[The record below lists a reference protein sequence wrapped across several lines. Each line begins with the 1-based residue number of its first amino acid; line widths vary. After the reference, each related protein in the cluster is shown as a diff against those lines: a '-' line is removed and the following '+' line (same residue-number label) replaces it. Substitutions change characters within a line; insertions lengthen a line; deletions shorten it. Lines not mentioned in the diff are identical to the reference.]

1 LFGLRGPAATLV
13 HLIAMLGAEEAVLP
27 ALGMAEP
34 TSDHGIKAIGTHALH
49 HAVYAGV
56 SGLVR
61 LSINIAEGLALR
73 WIRIAT

>member
-56 SGLVR
+56 SGLAYDC
-61 LSINIAEGLALR
+61 L
-73 WIRIAT
+73 